1 MCCRCCGETQRKAW
15 VFGLGSLFLVL
26 GILTVVFWPN
36 LADSLVED
44 GLTLKPGTDAYDSWL
59 EAPIP
64 IYLSFYMFNWTNP
77 EEIRNKNVKPNFVEM
92 GPYTF
97 LEKHK
102 KENYTFFDNAT
113 VAYYERRTW
122 FFDPERSNG
131 TLDDLVTAAHAITA
145 TVADE
150 MRNQRKIVKKIIN
163 FMLNHE
169 GGELYTTK
177 PVGEWIFD
185 GYQDNLTDFLNLF
198 NTSMIDI
205 PYTRFGWLADRN
217 ESLTYDGLFTIHTG
231 TDDISNLGRLTH
243 WNSKPETGFY
253 EMPCGVVNGTTGD
266 LFPPKMNV
274 KDEITIFATDACRF
288 MNLRPQG
295 TYENHGLTATK
306 WVGTEETLDSGENY
320 PNQACFCDPVRFDE
334 CPKTGVVE
342 CKACRDKAPIYSS
355 FPHFYLADQ
364 SYIDAVSGMKPEK
377 DKHEF
382 FLAVEPTTGVPVQVH
397 GRIQIN
403 MMIEPDDDFD
413 IYRGVPKVLMPMFWF
428 DQYAELSSELAS
440 KAKLAINLSSYG
452 LIFGY
457 CLIGFASVFLVTGV
471 VLTLTKRWVRRAAD
485 DEDMLSTN

>member
-1 MCCRCCGETQRKAW
+1 MQ
-15 VFGLGSLFLVL
+15 GL
-26 GILTVVFWPN
+26 
-36 LADSLVED
+36 A
-44 GLTLKPGTDAYDSWL
+44 LKPGTDTYDSWL

-77 EEIRNKNVKPNFVEM
+77 EEIRNPNVKPNFVEM

-97 LEKHK
+97 LEKHI
-102 KENYTFFDNAT
+102 KENYTFYDNAT

-150 MRNQRKIVKKIIN
+150 MRNKRKIVKKIIN
-163 FMLNHE
+163 FMLNTE

-205 PYTRFGWLADRN
+205 PYKRFGWLADRN

-243 WNSKPETGFY
+243 WNGKPETGFY
-253 EMPCGVVNGTTGD
+253 DYPCGVVNGTTGD

-320 PNQACFCDPVRFDE
+320 PNQKCFCDPDRFGDE

-342 CKACRDKAPIYSS
+342 CKVCRDKAPIYSS

-364 SYIDAVSGMKPEK
+364 SYIDAVSGMKPERE
-377 DKHEF
+377 KHEF
-382 FLAVEPTTGVPVQVH
+382 FMAVEPTTGVPVQVH

-403 MMIEPDDDFD
+403 MMIEPDDDF
-413 IYRGVPKVLMPMFWF
+413 
-428 DQYAELSSELAS
+428 E
-440 KAKLAINLSSYG
+440 
-452 LIFGY
+452 
-457 CLIGFASVFLVTGV
+457 
-471 VLTLTKRWVRRAAD
+471 
-485 DEDMLSTN
+485 

>member
-1 MCCRCCGETQRKAW
+1 MCCKCCGETQRKAW
-15 VFGLGSLFLVL
+15 VFGLGSLFMIL
-26 GILTVVFWPN
+26 GILIVVFWPG
-36 LADSLVED
+36 LADHLVED
-44 GLTLKPGTDAYDSWL
+44 GLKLKPGTDTYDSWL

-64 IYLSFYMFNWTNP
+64 IYLSFNMFNWTNP
-77 EEIRNKNVKPNFVEM
+77 EEIRNPNVKPNFVEM
-92 GPYTF
+92 GPYVF

-102 KENYTFFDNAT
+102 KENFTFYENAT

-122 FFDPERSNG
+122 FFDAEKSNG
-131 TLDDLVTAAHAITA
+131 TLDDMVTAAHAITA

-150 MRNQRKIVKKIIN
+150 MRHQKKILKKIIN

-177 PVGEWIFD
+177 PVGEWIFK

-198 NTSMIDI
+198 NTSVIDI
-205 PYTRFGWLADRN
+205 PYKRFGWLADRN

-231 TDDISNLGRLTH
+231 TDNIANVGKLTH
-243 WNSKPETGFY
+243 WNGKAETGFY

-266 LFPPKMNV
+266 LFAPKMNV

-288 MNLRPQG
+288 MNLRPEG
-295 TYENHGLTATK
+295 TLENHGLTATR

-320 PNQACFCDPVRFDE
+320 PNQACFCDPRLEE

-355 FPHFYLADQ
+355 FPHFYLADKH
-364 SYIDAVSGMKPEK
+364 YLDAITGMNPDKA
-377 DKHEF
+377 KHEF
-382 FLAVEPTTGVPVQVH
+382 VMAIEPTTGVPVQVH

-403 MMIEPDDDFD
+403 MMIEPDDDYD
-413 IYRGVPKVLMPMFWF
+413 IYRGVSKVLMPMFWF
-428 DQYAELSSELAS
+428 DQYAELSPELAS

-452 LIFGY
+452 IIFGY
-457 CLIGFASVFLVTGV
+457 SLVGFASLVIITGV
-471 VLTLTKRWVRRAAD
+471 ALTLTKRWVRRDD
-485 DEDMLSTN
+485 DEAMLTN

>member
-1 MCCRCCGETQRKAW
+1 MCCKCCGETQRKAW
-15 VFGLGSLFLVL
+15 VFGLGSLFMIL
-26 GILTVVFWPN
+26 GILIVVFWPG
-36 LADSLVED
+36 LADHLVED
-44 GLTLKPGTDAYDSWL
+44 GLKLKPGTDTYDSWL

-64 IYLSFYMFNWTNP
+64 IYLSFNMFNWTNP
-77 EEIRNKNVKPNFVEM
+77 EEIRNPNVKPNFVEM
-92 GPYTF
+92 GPYVF

-102 KENYTFFDNAT
+102 KENFTFYENAT

-122 FFDPERSNG
+122 FFDAEKSNG
-131 TLDDLVTAAHAITA
+131 TLDDMVTAAHAITA

-150 MRNQRKIVKKIIN
+150 MRHQKKILKKIIN

-177 PVGEWIFD
+177 PVGEWIFK

-198 NTSMIDI
+198 NTSVIDI
-205 PYTRFGWLADRN
+205 PYKRFGWLADRN

-231 TDDISNLGRLTH
+231 TDNIANVGKLTH
-243 WNSKPETGFY
+243 WNGKAETGFY

-266 LFPPKMNV
+266 LFAPKMNV

-288 MNLRPQG
+288 MNLRPEG
-295 TYENHGLTATK
+295 TLENHGLTATR

-320 PNQACFCDPVRFDE
+320 PNQACFCDPRLEE

-355 FPHFYLADQ
+355 FPHFYLADKH
-364 SYIDAVSGMKPEK
+364 YLDAITGMNPDKA
-377 DKHEF
+377 KHEF
-382 FLAVEPTTGVPVQVH
+382 VMAIEPTTGVPVQVH

-403 MMIEPDDDFD
+403 MMIEPDDDYD

-428 DQYAELSSELAS
+428 DQYAELSPELAS

-452 LIFGY
+452 IIFGY
-457 CLIGFASVFLVTGV
+457 SLVGFASLFIITGV
-471 VLTLTKRWVRRAAD
+471 ALTLTKRWVRRED
-485 DEDMLSTN
+485 DEAMLTN

>member
-1 MCCRCCGETQRKAW
+1 MCCKCCGETQRKAW
-15 VFGLGSLFLVL
+15 VFGLGSLFMIL
-26 GILTVVFWPN
+26 GILIVVFWPG
-36 LADSLVED
+36 LADHLVED
-44 GLTLKPGTDAYDSWL
+44 GLKLKPGTDTYDSWL

-64 IYLSFYMFNWTNP
+64 IYLSFNMFNWTNP
-77 EEIRNKNVKPNFVEM
+77 EEIRNPNVKPNFVEM
-92 GPYTF
+92 GPYVF

-102 KENYTFFDNAT
+102 KENFTFYENAT

-122 FFDPERSNG
+122 FFDAEKSNG
-131 TLDDLVTAAHAITA
+131 TLDDMVTAAHAITA

-150 MRNQRKIVKKIIN
+150 MRHQKKILKKIIN

-177 PVGEWIFD
+177 PVGEWIFK

-198 NTSMIDI
+198 NTSVIDI
-205 PYTRFGWLADRN
+205 PYKRFGWLADRN

-231 TDDISNLGRLTH
+231 TDNIANVGKLTH
-243 WNSKPETGFY
+243 WNGKAETGFY

-266 LFPPKMNV
+266 LFAPKMNV

-288 MNLRPQG
+288 MNLRPEG
-295 TYENHGLTATK
+295 TLENHGLTATR
-306 WVGTEETLDSGENY
+306 W
-320 PNQACFCDPVRFDE
+320 ACFCDPRLEE

-355 FPHFYLADQ
+355 FPHFYLADKH
-364 SYIDAVSGMKPEK
+364 YLDAITGMNPDKA
-377 DKHEF
+377 KHEF
-382 FLAVEPTTGVPVQVH
+382 VMAIEPTTGVPVQVH

-403 MMIEPDDDFD
+403 MMIEPDDDYD

-428 DQYAELSSELAS
+428 DQYAELSPELAS

-452 LIFGY
+452 IIFGY
-457 CLIGFASVFLVTGV
+457 SLVGFASLFIITGV
-471 VLTLTKRWVRRAAD
+471 ALTLTKRWVRRED
-485 DEDMLSTN
+485 DEAMLTN

>member
-1 MCCRCCGETQRKAW
+1 MCCKCCGETQRKAW
-15 VFGLGSLFLVL
+15 VFGLGSLFMIL
-26 GILTVVFWPN
+26 GILIVVFWPG
-36 LADSLVED
+36 LADHLVED
-44 GLTLKPGTDAYDSWL
+44 GLKLKPGTDTYDSWL

-64 IYLSFYMFNWTNP
+64 IYLSFNMFNWTNP
-77 EEIRNKNVKPNFVEM
+77 EEIRNPNVKPNFVEM
-92 GPYTF
+92 GPYVF

-102 KENYTFFDNAT
+102 KENFTFYENAT

-122 FFDPERSNG
+122 FFDAEKSNG
-131 TLDDLVTAAHAITA
+131 TLDDMVTAAHAITA

-150 MRNQRKIVKKIIN
+150 MRHQKKIVKKIIN

-198 NTSMIDI
+198 NTSVIDI
-205 PYTRFGWLADRN
+205 PYKRFGWLADRN

-231 TDDISNLGRLTH
+231 TDNIANVGKLTH
-243 WNSKPETGFY
+243 WNGKAETGFY
-253 EMPCGVVNGTTGD
+253 KMPCGVVNGTTGD
-266 LFPPKMNV
+266 LFAPKMNV

-288 MNLRPQG
+288 MNLRPEG
-295 TYENHGLTATK
+295 TLENHGLTATR

-320 PNQACFCDPVRFDE
+320 PNQACFCDPRLEE

-355 FPHFYLADQ
+355 FPHFYLADKH
-364 SYIDAVSGMKPEK
+364 YLDAITGMNPDKA
-377 DKHEF
+377 KHEF
-382 FLAVEPTTGVPVQVH
+382 VMAIEPTTGVPVQVH

-403 MMIEPDDDFD
+403 MMIEPDDDYD

-428 DQYAELSSELAS
+428 DQYAELSPELAS

-452 LIFGY
+452 IIFGY
-457 CLIGFASVFLVTGV
+457 CLVGFASLFIITGV
-471 VLTLTKRWVRRAAD
+471 ALTLTKRWVRRAD
-485 DEDMLSTN
+485 DEAMLTN